1 MSKNTNLHKA
11 KEAKNDEFYT
21 QLSDIEKELNH
32 YRNHFKGASVL
43 CNCDDPFESN
53 FFKYFALNFKFL
65 GLKKLVATCY
75 DGSQVAYTES
85 RDLFN
90 FEDEAPKARAY
101 KIEITEE
108 NIPETDGWDLN
119 NVKTLTKKY
128 ATLLKGDGDFRSE
141 ECIELLKGADIVVTN
156 PPFSLFREYV
166 AQLVEYGKKFLIL
179 GTVNAITYKEIF
191 PLIKANKMWIGNG
204 FNMSL
209 IYKTPYENN
218 LEANRR
224 FVESKGYDPNKN
236 FIKVPAC
243 AWYTNL
249 DLKKRHE
256 SLILYREYKGH
267 ESDYPKY
274 DNYDAINVDKVQDI
288 PCDYDGVMGVPIT
301 FLDKFNPEQFEII
314 GLGIANLG
322 LEIGVRGYLP
332 EHRDFRKNV
341 QHKGAVDGDL
351 YMVDSENHPI
361 VPYARILIKRVA

>member
-1 MSKNTNLHKA
+1 MSKNTNLHRA
-11 KEAKNDEFYT
+11 REAKNDEFYT

-32 YRNHFKGASVL
+32 YRKHFKGASVL

-90 FEDEAPKARAY
+90 FEDEAPKSRAY
-101 KIEITEE
+101 KIEITED

-119 NVKTLTKKY
+119 NVKELTKKY
-128 ATLLKGDGDFRSE
+128 ATLLNGDGDFRSE
-141 ECIELLKGADIVVTN
+141 ECVELLKGADIVVTN

-166 AQLVEYGKKFLIL
+166 AQLVEYSKKLLVI
-179 GTVNAITYKEIF
+179 GSMNAITYKEIF
-191 PLIKANKMWIGNG
+191 PLIKDNKLWLGVNPVKEFVSPKGEIKKFGNI
-204 FNMSL
+204 L
-209 IYKTPYENN
+209 
-218 LEANRR
+218 
-224 FVESKGYDPNKN
+224 
-236 FIKVPAC
+236 
-243 AWYTNL
+243 WYTNL

-288 PCDYDGVMGVPIT
+288 PCDYEGVMGVPIT
-301 FLDKFNPEQFEII
+301 FLDKFNPEQFEIV
-314 GLGIANLG
+314 GLDRYTAPKECLVGGRVAING
-322 LEIGVRGYLP
+322 KPR
-332 EHRDFRKNV
+332 
-341 QHKGAVDGDL
+341 
-351 YMVDSENHPI
+351 
-361 VPYARILIKRVA
+361 YARILIRRKKNEN